1 MTERYIGLISGT
13 SMDAVDAA
21 LVEFTDDGPTLR
33 RALAYPI
40 PDALSRRLRLLADP
54 AWRGGLRE
62 LGEIHA
68 QVGELFAEAAL
79 HLIHQA
85 GLGPGEIT
93 AIGSHGQTLYHH
105 PRPPAAFSLQIGDP
119 ARIAERTGI
128 ATVADFRS
136 RDIAAG
142 GQGAPLVPAFHR
154 AVFAD
159 PEEARAVLNLGGI
172 ANLTLLPCAAEGP
185 VLGFDTGPGNTL
197 LDRWAQRHLHRP
209 MDINGAW
216 AEGGRER
223 PELLSRLMSDPYFSR
238 PAPKST
244 GTEYFNL
251 RWLEPR
257 LEGLDLEAQDI
268 QATLVALTAE
278 SIAQALRRHGPR
290 TRRLLV
296 CGGGVHNRRLMT
308 RLAQALPGVKV
319 ESSAQAGI
327 DPDWVEAMAFAWL
340 ARRALRGEPG
350 NLPSVTGAAGPR
362 VLGSLYPP

>member
-21 LVEFTDDGPTLR
+21 LVEFADEQPVLR
-33 RALAYPI
+33 QALAHPI
-40 PDALSRRLRLLADP
+40 PAPLGRRLRRLADP

-62 LGEIHA
+62 LGEAHA

-79 HLIHQA
+79 QLIARA
-85 GLGPGEIT
+85 GLTPGEIT
-93 AIGSHGQTLYHH
+93 AIGSHGQTLCHQ
-105 PRPPAAFSLQIGDP
+105 PLPPAAFSLQIGDA

-142 GQGAPLVPAFHR
+142 GQGAPLVPAFHQ
-154 AVFAD
+154 AVFAR
-159 PEEARAVLNLGGI
+159 PGEARAVLNLGGI
-172 ANLTLLPCAAEGP
+172 ANLTLLPCTPAAP
-185 VLGFDTGPGNTL
+185 VLGFDTGPGNAL
-197 LDRWAQRHLHRP
+197 LDRWAERHLGRP
-209 MDINGAW
+209 MDTDGAW
-216 AEGGRER
+216 AEAGTER
-223 PELLSRLMSDPYFSR
+223 PELLARLMSDPYFSR

-251 RWLEPR
+251 HWLEPQLDGLG
-257 LEGLDLEAQDI
+257 LEPRDV

-278 SIAQALRRHGPR
+278 SIAHALRAHGPQ

-296 CGGGVHNRRLMT
+296 CGGGSHNRRLMA
-308 RLAQALPGVKV
+308 RLAAALPGIEVH
-319 ESSAQAGI
+319 SSAQAGI

-350 NLPSVTGAAGPR
+350 NLPGVTGATGPR
-362 VLGSLYPP
+362 VLGSLYPA